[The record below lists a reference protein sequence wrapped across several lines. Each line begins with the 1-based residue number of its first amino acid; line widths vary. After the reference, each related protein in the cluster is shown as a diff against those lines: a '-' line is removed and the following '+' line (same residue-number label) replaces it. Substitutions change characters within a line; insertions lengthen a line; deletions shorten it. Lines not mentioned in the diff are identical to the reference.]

1 MSGYTVKELK
11 KIIMLYKKSNCPA
24 VSRARR
30 DELLTM
36 IKDLNI
42 DVDEREPVERKK
54 REAKMKL
61 PKVDKIDLKKYENME
76 EFPKDKLI
84 GGDDL
89 IEFTDDTTKLMDN
102 IKKLYPD
109 AYENLKKELE
119 ALRKQ
124 NKKDKSFLNI
134 DDYFEKELKKP
145 IFFNKSFFK
154 KFVKKEGMD
163 YAKSII
169 MTLFKRVNNKF
180 LTDQI
185 AIPSQVVKPDSKGKI
200 TKGKTLDGGLKMT
213 SFGKVYR

>member
-42 DVDEREPVERKK
+42 DIDEREPVERKK

-84 GGDDL
+84 GGDGL

-145 IFFNKSFFK
+145 VFFNKSFFK

-185 AIPSQVVKPDSKGKI
+185 AIPSQVVNPDSKGKI